1 VFEVFRI
8 GRRVYNLGTLQ
19 LATKNLGR
27 RKTRTILTVL
37 GVVVAISFTVGL
49 LSVSEGFMITF

>member
-1 VFEVFRI
+1 
-8 GRRVYNLGTLQ
+8 VYNLGTLQ